1 MELPGSHAQVLDDAV
16 RVLMTR
22 GGLPPRVALAALFEV
37 AQKFGVEVDDLAV
50 LVSSSERR
58 RRAGRPSASV
68 LRIAGTAQR
77 GPRSLDEEPVA
88 APVRVPGEHVQLS
101 ARQSEMVG
109 LIVAGLT
116 NEEIAAR
123 CHLSANSVKKYVRT
137 AYRKMGVRTRVQA
150 VLWGLDHGFS
160 ASSAEWGS
168 DGPADGPTTAAWG

>member
-1 MELPGSHAQVLDDAV
+1 MVLPGSHAQALDDAV

-50 LVSSSERR
+50 LVASAERR
-58 RRAGRPSASV
+58 RRAGRPSASA
-68 LRIAGTAQR
+68 LRLAGAAQR
-77 GPRSLDEEPVA
+77 APWPLDEEPE
-88 APVRVPGEHVQLS
+88 PGPPRVPGEHARLS

-123 CHLSANSVKKYVRT
+123 CHLSGNSVKKYVRT
-137 AYRKMGVRTRVQA
+137 AYRKMGVRT
-150 VLWGLDHGFS
+150 LSLIHI
-160 ASSAEWGS
+160 
-168 DGPADGPTTAAWG
+168 